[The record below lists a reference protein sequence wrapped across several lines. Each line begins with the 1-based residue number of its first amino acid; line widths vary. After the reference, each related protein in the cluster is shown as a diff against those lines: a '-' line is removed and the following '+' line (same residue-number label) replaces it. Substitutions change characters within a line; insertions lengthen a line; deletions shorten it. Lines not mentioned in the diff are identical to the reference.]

1 MLRSYHHLLLF
12 LIRGSL
18 VSDWIGLLSL
28 IYSRVVYCTFMHS
41 PALKKRGTLVCHYSN
56 EQMLIREGCRGML
69 WGILNDV
76 FGIGNVFWASRDHR
90 RNPWIYAAR
99 RCHQNSE
106 SFVDLY
112 HYYQFCTLALL
123 ELDLLHVH
131 ANWGPASQAAWSGE
145 GIIRGRCHL
154 LTTSTWQNRLQNEQL
169 QQYQVRRSS
178 KLD

>member
-18 VSDWIGLLSL
+18 VSDGIGLLSL

-41 PALKKRGTLVCHYSN
+41 SALKKRGTLVCHYSN

-123 ELDLLHVH
+123 ELENEMIFYTSVQTGALLHDQEKVSF
-131 ANWGPASQAAWSGE
+131 ADYV
-145 GIIRGRCHL
+145 IF
-154 LTTSTWQNRLQNEQL
+154 
-169 QQYQVRRSS
+169 
-178 KLD
+178 

>member
-18 VSDWIGLLSL
+18 ISDGIGLLSL

-41 PALKKRGTLVCHYSN
+41 SALKKRGTLVCHYSN
-56 EQMLIREGCRGML
+56 EQMLIREGCRGTL

-112 HYYQFCTLALL
+112 YRDYYQFCTRPFGTQSFTRPCKLGPCFSGCMIWRRYHSRTMSPFNNFKLN
-123 ELDLLHVH
+123 DLV
-131 ANWGPASQAAWSGE
+131 S
-145 GIIRGRCHL
+145 C
-154 LTTSTWQNRLQNEQL
+154 QNRL
-169 QQYQVRRSS
+169 
-178 KLD
+178 